1 MTKKMVLTYN
11 SFKIAMTN
19 MLKDLKRNMK
29 LVRREIYF
37 KKSKWNL

>member
-1 MTKKMVLTYN
+1 MTNKTELTYN

-29 LVRREIYF
+29 LVRRELYF
-37 KKSKWNL
+37 KESKWNF